1 MSYNNESVSLQHGV
15 IEFLTVAVEYCLLL
29 ESAEQHS
36 REEFVSTALK
46 LLPLLY
52 LKGSLLPEIDDLYDD
67 APSDYVTEENY
78 NIVRNNIAYIMGSQD
93 DFLDVFVEEM
103 RYSDQPVLCTV
114 SENLTDIYQDLKNFV
129 SAYRDGTDDTRQAAL
144 IQCRDNFIQYWG
156 QKLVN
161 VMRPLHD
168 ICYNA
173 TDEDL

>member
-1 MSYNNESVSLQHGV
+1 M
-15 IEFLTVAVEYCLLL
+15 
-29 ESAEQHS
+29 
-36 REEFVSTALK
+36 
-46 LLPLLY
+46 
-52 LKGSLLPEIDDLYDD
+52 
-67 APSDYVTEENY
+67 
-78 NIVRNNIAYIMGSQD
+78 RNNIAYVMGSQD

-144 IQCRDNFIQYWG
+144 ILCRDNFIQYWG

>member
-78 NIVRNNIAYIMGSQD
+78 NIVRNNIAYVLGSKD
-93 DFLDVFVEEM
+93 DFLDVFVEDM
-103 RYSDQPVLCTV
+103 RYSAHLSGPEEFRERIQGRHRRHSSGCLDTV
-114 SENLTDIYQDLKNFV
+114 PRQLHPILGSE
-129 SAYRDGTDDTRQAAL
+129 ACERDAPASRYL
-144 IQCRDNFIQYWG
+144 
-156 QKLVN
+156 L
-161 VMRPLHD
+161 
-168 ICYNA
+168 
-173 TDEDL
+173 